1 MFLIPKLLLEF
12 LLRISTF
19 CKNFSDKHIKLGIIL
34 CHRKHFPKQKLSFI
48 NSCFTYFKE
57 KSYKGYVNNAVE
69 FMQRKKARQTLQI
82 IRILET
88 EKEGKEVE
96 EFND

>member
-48 NSCFTYFKE
+48 NSCFTYFRE
-57 KSYKGYVNNAVE
+57 TSYNGYVKYAAK
-69 FMQRKKARQTLQI
+69 FM
-82 IRILET
+82 
-88 EKEGKEVE
+88 
-96 EFND
+96 